1 MNPLEIR
8 SAYLGSK
15 EYMEP
20 LKDEVDSIIDIQ
32 DQLILSSAS
41 PVKTLWALNTWQTPI
56 VLTIDS
62 INDGA
67 KKLKAIQR
75 NWCLYSYRSHR
86 RAKLIQEKLPH
97 ISAKPLRFPCP
108 PPSSPIGSW
117 TLLTQNQILASSQC
131 SSLFQNGEILFEEDR
146 EGPPSRA
153 YLKLY
158 EALTRM
164 GKFPQPGE
172 FCIDAGGSPGGW
184 TWAIQK
190 LGARVL
196 SVDRSSL
203 DWEIRSLPNVEYRK
217 GDAFALKPSDFDQV
231 DWLFSDII
239 CYPEKLFEWL
249 SIWVNAKKCKNFVST
264 IKFQGMP
271 DYSIARKFLEFEG
284 SQVFH
289 LYNNKHELTWIR
301 TNFNPDEKNSEE
313 ENFIE

>member
-1 MNPLEIR
+1 MDSLEIR

-15 EYMEP
+15 EYMDP
-20 LKDEVDSIIDIQ
+20 LKDEVGDIIDIQ
-32 DQLILSSAS
+32 DQLILSSSS

-56 VLTIDS
+56 VMTIDS

-75 NWCLYSYRSHR
+75 NWCHYSYRFHR
-86 RAKLIQEKLPH
+86 RTKLIQEKLPH
-97 ISAKPLRFPCP
+97 ISAKPLRFPCL

-117 TLLTQNQILASSQC
+117 TLLNQNQILASSKC
-131 SSLFQNGEILFEEDR
+131 SSPFQNGEIFFEEDKK
-146 EGPPSRA
+146 GPPSRA

-164 GKFPQPGE
+164 GKFPQIGE

-184 TWAIQK
+184 TWAIHK
-190 LGARVL
+190 LGASVL

-203 DWEIRSLPNVEYRK
+203 DKEILSLPNVKYRK
-217 GDAFALKPSDFDQV
+217 EDAFTLNPSDFDKV

-239 CYPEKLFEWL
+239 CYPEKLFEWV
-249 SIWVNAKKCKNFVST
+249 SIWVNSKKCKNFIST

-271 DYSIARKFLEFEG
+271 DYGIARKFLEING

-301 TNFNPDEKNSEE
+301 TEFNPK
-313 ENFIE
+313 